1 MLMIQKQFRM
11 AGREKPWS
19 LLEQGAGGRPA
30 RGSGWGWLP
39 PWATTCPVA
48 GTAFITLGRAQCR
61 GRQAL
66 LGAAPRKC
74 EGGPPFLNILV
85 AFPLSWCLPF
95 TKSYVRTRLLH
106 QQRWETRR
114 SPVVLSEQNT
124 LYSRTQW
131 CSPSFHEGLLNALY
145 LLVNVPGS
153 SLSRGDRE
161 LPRYRAHIHHVSNG
175 DMGIGGKS
183 GREGEKTSSY
193 MDIDLRTPSKSLC
206 IYMCINLGVHCG
218 D

>member
-1 MLMIQKQFRM
+1 MEPSGTGSWWEASAWKRLRLTPTLGHHLSCGWHCLHHTGQSPVQRA
-11 AGREKPWS
+11 AGTSRCCSKEV
-19 LLEQGAGGRPA
+19 
-30 RGSGWGWLP
+30 WGW
-39 PWATTCPVA
+39 
-48 GTAFITLGRAQCR
+48 
-61 GRQAL
+61 
-66 LGAAPRKC
+66 
-74 EGGPPFLNILV
+74 PFLNVLV

-106 QQRWETRR
+106 QQRWETRT

-124 LYSRTQW
+124 LYSHTQW

-183 GREGEKTSSY
+183 GREGEKMSSY